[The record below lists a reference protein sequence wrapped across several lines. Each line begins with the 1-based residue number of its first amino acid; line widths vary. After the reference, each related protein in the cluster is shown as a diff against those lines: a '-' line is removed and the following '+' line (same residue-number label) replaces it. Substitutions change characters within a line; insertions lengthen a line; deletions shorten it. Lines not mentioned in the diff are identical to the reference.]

1 MVNFVRKTM
10 KIPCVCSHASYLFFR
25 KQVRNVETE
34 EAVVNAGLAIA
45 LNVFDDLDCREVLG
59 DLDELANKISSRVKG
74 KSAEARIAHL
84 HQVLFFEEGYISHV
98 NRQAS
103 HLLDLFLPTVLKLKV
118 GSSEI
123 IGLIYQT
130 IASKIGLEVEAVVCD
145 DRIFIRLHD
154 GHGWLVVDLFKQ
166 AATNDKATI
175 QKCLQQPVLKNSE
188 WIRRMLTRK
197 IHVLKRD
204 GHNEDH
210 AAMCELLLVLDE
222 KDSI

>member
-1 MVNFVRKTM
+1 M
-10 KIPCVCSHASYLFFR
+10 KIPCVCSDASYLFFR
-25 KQVRNVETE
+25 RQVRNIEAE

-45 LNVFDDLDCREVLG
+45 MNAFDDLDCREVRG
-59 DLDELANKISSRVKG
+59 HIDELANRITSRVKG

-118 GSSEI
+118 GSPEI

-130 IASKIGLEVEAVVCD
+130 IAAKIGLKVEAVVYD

-166 AATNDKATI
+166 SATNDEETLRE
-175 QKCLQQPVLKNSE
+175 CLQQPVLGNSD
-188 WIRRMLTRK
+188 WIRRMLVRN
-197 IHVLKRD
+197 IDVLERD

-210 AAMCELLLVLDE
+210 AAMCELLSVLDE
-222 KDSI
+222 KNSA